1 MITWIDVIMNLK
13 NQKDEV
19 TPIKIDFYNGLS
31 GIAMY
36 YYYLYKV
43 TKADKYKEVY
53 KMIIDTVLNNG
64 SIKEMLSP
72 FWGRCSLLHFLLLL
86 YKDEHKY
93 LNRINEIYDYIEKN
107 LENESLPID
116 WLSGSAGLIQEV
128 LNTYDLLGDDKYLK
142 MADKLGK
149 DMLAKIGRKEKT
161 ELLGGMSHGASGMS
175 FILFRLWSY
184 LKKDKYKDMAIELLE
199 FDRSLFDKDK
209 DGWID
214 KRKEPYDVAYNWC
227 NGSIGIAM
235 SRIMMSKYY
244 KDSTMKKEIELAVE
258 YTENRIKND
267 DCLCHGNMGDI
278 DFLLLCKKYV
288 PEIQIDTLIE
298 DKLKNIFS
306 YKKYYGDFR
315 VKSLPELKA
324 VGLFTGLCGIG
335 YELLRVAF
343 PDEVPSVLTL
353 DI

>member
-1 MITWIDVIMNLK
+1 M
-13 NQKDEV
+13 
-19 TPIKIDFYNGLS
+19 
-31 GIAMY
+31 
-36 YYYLYKV
+36 
-43 TKADKYKEVY
+43 
-53 KMIIDTVLNNG
+53 
-64 SIKEMLSP
+64 
-72 FWGRCSLLHFLLLL
+72 
-86 YKDEHKY
+86 
-93 LNRINEIYDYIEKN
+93 
-107 LENESLPID
+107 PID

-149 DMLAKIGRKEKT
+149 DMLAEIGRKEKT

-184 LKKDKYKDMAIELLE
+184 LKKDKYKDMAIKLLE

-267 DCLCHGNMGDI
+267 DCLYHGNMGDI
-278 DFLLLCKKYV
+278 ALY
-288 PEIQIDTLIE
+288 
-298 DKLKNIFS
+298 
-306 YKKYYGDFR
+306 
-315 VKSLPELKA
+315 
-324 VGLFTGLCGIG
+324 
-335 YELLRVAF
+335 
-343 PDEVPSVLTL
+343 
-353 DI
+353 